1 MTEVT
6 RNYVKETEKTFR
18 QEINDSILLSKTYN
32 GLYTVAN
39 DEDNT
44 SILSVQSSMLVESPR
59 IIIDNIS
66 CVDALEKYSEGRTCI
81 LVSTS
86 FEKPCEYFTKDKAS
100 QETDI
105 CNFSFLYNVLAS
117 DKFRTFY
124 NWNSIHQNKRLYS
137 NRAVY
142 IPKVKFAN
150 GKSCNIITCTPPYF
164 NSAVREYKDTFNNE
178 TNLDLVISR
187 LNFIKSIAEGNNI
200 KTLILPDWGCDID
213 EQSADIMAK
222 CMLKVFNHSF
232 ITNIIIAVENKFNYK
247 VFYDIFEESGRLEW
261 NSVD

>member
-137 NRAVY
+137 NCC
-142 IPKVKFAN
+142 K
-150 GKSCNIITCTPPYF
+150 
-164 NSAVREYKDTFNNE
+164 
-178 TNLDLVISR
+178 
-187 LNFIKSIAEGNNI
+187 
-200 KTLILPDWGCDID
+200 
-213 EQSADIMAK
+213 
-222 CMLKVFNHSF
+222 
-232 ITNIIIAVENKFNYK
+232 
-247 VFYDIFEESGRLEW
+247 
-261 NSVD
+261 